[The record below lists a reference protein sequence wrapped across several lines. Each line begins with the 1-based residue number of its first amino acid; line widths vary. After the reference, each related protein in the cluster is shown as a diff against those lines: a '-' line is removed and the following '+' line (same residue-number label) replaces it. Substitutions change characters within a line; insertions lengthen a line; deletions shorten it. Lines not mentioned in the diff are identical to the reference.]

1 MRNFSAVASTISV
14 IAFGITS
21 IASGASASGCE
32 ADASGIAAH
41 IFDMSDSNADG
52 FLTQA
57 EFSDSRLER
66 YGIPF
71 DEYDANR
78 DGEASVD
85 EYFDL
90 FELHHPPL
98 EEI

>member
-1 MRNFSAVASTISV
+1 MKNFSAVASTISV
-14 IAFGITS
+14 IVIGIS
-21 IASGASASGCE
+21 AIASSASSSGCE

-52 FLTQA
+52 FLTRA
-57 EFSDSRLER
+57 EFSESRLER
-66 YGIPF
+66 YGISF

-78 DGEASVD
+78 DGQASVD